1 MSVSS
6 DKSDMEQEQ
15 QNSHGNYQDMSEDE
29 DVQMPEQSYI
39 QSEALSPDMSQNDDS
54 FQMDNSNFVD
64 SILNDGEESKTINEK
79 VQEKKK

>member
-1 MSVSS
+1 
-6 DKSDMEQEQ
+6 
-15 QNSHGNYQDMSEDE
+15 
-29 DVQMPEQSYI
+29 MPEQSYI